1 MHLSVIYAN
10 SNSYHSDMHYLQ
22 VLTLLMSLVLN
33 SLFIEL
39 GWVGGNLILFL
50 FIYMRGIIYFVNQ

>member
-33 SLFIEL
+33 SYLL
-39 GWVGGNLILFL
+39 NLVGSGET
-50 FIYMRGIIYFVNQ
+50 